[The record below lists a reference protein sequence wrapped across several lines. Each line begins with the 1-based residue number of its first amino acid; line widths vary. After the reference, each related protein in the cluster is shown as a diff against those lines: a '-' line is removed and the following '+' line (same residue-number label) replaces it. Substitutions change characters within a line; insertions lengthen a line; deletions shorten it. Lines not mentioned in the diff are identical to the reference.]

1 MSVFLYMVET
11 VQTFDE
17 YPRDVG
23 DSGFENFHGGAVHS
37 GGEELLGVL
46 IVPVQRLSLHVQL

>member
-1 MSVFLYMVET
+1 MAVVLYIVET
-11 VQTFDE
+11 IQTFDE

-23 DSGFENFHGGAVHS
+23 DSRFENFHGGAVHS
-37 GGEELLGVL
+37 GREELLSVL